1 MNKRFCKVC
10 GEEINPLRVKA
21 LPSAVTCVEHSTAA
35 PKRGRILTLGEG
47 DHTYNEIEIL
57 EEEVYKHVTAIE
69 FGERSPLDEMPE
81 LQDYSATSLA
91 DYTGSLKNRAAQI
104 IEEDD
109 EDGFILPDDYDE
121 RAAEE

>member
-1 MNKRFCKVC
+1 MEKRFCKVC

-21 LPSAVTCVEHSTAA
+21 LPSAVTCVEHSNTSA
-35 PKRGRILTLGEG
+35 KRGRILTLGEG

-57 EEEVYKHVTAIE
+57 DEETYRYVTAIE

-91 DYTGSLKNRAAQI
+91 DYTGSLKNRAAKI
-104 IEEDD
+104 VEEDE
-109 EDGFILPDDYDE
+109 EDGFVLPDDYDE
-121 RAAEE
+121 RAMD